1 MGAGP
6 SAVGVGRARMALVV
20 VGAARAWHWWW
31 CWWWVSA
38 ARAWRWRWGS
48 ARSIDRTCVATSG
61 FHAITELR
69 CARLFELVKLMT
81 GFLSLRS
88 HTTERPLCEVDA
100 RMCVTFR
107 FHATHDMSARGALL
121 LTPGE

>member
-1 MGAGP
+1 MAGQSERATWPASPRERRPVGGA
-6 SAVGVGRARMALVV
+6 SAACAWPWRS
-20 VGAARAWHWWW
+20 GAARAL
-31 CWWWVSA
+31 
-38 ARAWRWRWGS
+38 
-48 ARSIDRTCVATSG
+48 DPTCVATSG

-69 CARLFELVKLMT
+69 CARLFEFVKLMT

-121 LTPGE
+121 FTPGE